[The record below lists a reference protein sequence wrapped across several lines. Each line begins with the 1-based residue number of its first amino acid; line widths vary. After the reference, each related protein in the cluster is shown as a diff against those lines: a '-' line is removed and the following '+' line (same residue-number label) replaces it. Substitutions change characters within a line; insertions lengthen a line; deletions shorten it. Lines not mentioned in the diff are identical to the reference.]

1 VILKLFII
9 LLSNENFLFVKL
21 FNSLIEALCPP
32 QADSVLADSFEFRN
46 PFLRQVPN
54 SDNNIKKMKKVVII
68 ILGVIFFLNSAF
80 ANGQISETE
89 KLALTGKIWGF
100 LKYYHPNVAAGK
112 FNWDQELFRIL
123 PKVKASSTKEDLSQ
137 VYLEWIQGLGR
148 VKECKKCKTVSKQ
161 ETFDKNFNLN
171 WISNSKI
178 LTSTLVKELIYIEQN
193 RHQGKK
199 HYVTTYKKV
208 GNINI
213 TNEPIYKN
221 LDWTNEDLRLLT
233 LFRYWNIVEYFFPY
247 KYQTDTNWD
256 EVLNQFIAKFL
267 QTKTELDFHL
277 AMLELIVSID
287 DSHAGLY
294 TEIMTD
300 FFGKYMMPA
309 YCEVIEDKVVIT
321 RFFNEAFAEK
331 DDLRIGDVIT
341 KIDGQSLEDIFSNRS
356 KYISGSN
363 IPRKRHNAYHAI
375 LKGSTDDVTI
385 EYIRDNQTKTKKVS
399 RYLYEDFNY
408 KPKVSTESFK
418 MLEGNIGYVN
428 MGVLTIEEVPT
439 VMEALKDTKSI
450 IFDIRNYP
458 KGTLYSIAYYINSA
472 ERDFYKVT
480 SPDLNY
486 PGKFIWRNGAAC
498 GYNGDLKYKG
508 QVLLLV
514 NEKSQSHAEFTIMCL
529 QTGDNV
535 TTIGSQTSGADG
547 NVSLIEMVGGEKTMI
562 TGIGIFYPDKTET
575 QRKGIK
581 IDVIVNPTI
590 ESIIEGKDEVL
601 EKAIALVKK

>member
-1 VILKLFII
+1 
-9 LLSNENFLFVKL
+9 
-21 FNSLIEALCPP
+21 
-32 QADSVLADSFEFRN
+32 
-46 PFLRQVPN
+46 
-54 SDNNIKKMKKVVII
+54 MKKAII
-68 ILGVIFFLNSAF
+68 TILGVIFFFNSVF
-80 ANGQISETE
+80 SKDQISETE

-112 FNWDQELFRIL
+112 FNWDEELFRIL
-123 PKVKASSTKEDLSQ
+123 PKVKASRTKEDLSQ
-137 VYLEWIQGLGR
+137 VYFEWIQRLGR
-148 VKECKKCKTVSKQ
+148 VKECKKCKAGGKQ
-161 ETFDKNFNLN
+161 EIFDKNFNLN
-171 WISNSKI
+171 WINNSQI
-178 LTSTLVKELIYIEQN
+178 LTSAVIKELLFIEQN

-199 HYVTTYKKV
+199 YYVTTYKKV
-208 GNINI
+208 GHINV
-213 TNEPIYKN
+213 TNETIYKN
-221 LDWTNEDLRLLT
+221 LDWTNENLRLLT

-247 KYQTDTNWD
+247 KYQTDTKWD
-256 EVLNQFIAKFL
+256 EVLNQLISKFL
-267 QTKTELDFHL
+267 YPQTELDFHL

-294 TEIMTD
+294 TELMAD
-300 FFGKYMMPA
+300 FFGEYMMPV
-309 YCEVIEDKVVIT
+309 YCEIIEDKVVIT
-321 RFFNEAFAEK
+321 RFFNEALAEK
-331 DDLRIGDVIT
+331 DDLRIGDIIT

-356 KYISGSN
+356 KYIAGSN
-363 IPRKRHNAYHAI
+363 ISRKRHNSYHAI
-375 LKGSTDDVTI
+375 LKGSTDAVTI

-399 RYLYEDFNY
+399 RYLYGDFNY

-428 MGVLTIEEVPT
+428 MGVLTIKEVPA

-458 KGTLYSIAYYINSA
+458 RGTLYSIAYYINSA

-486 PGKFIWRNGAAC
+486 PGKFIWRNGPRC

-514 NEKSQSHAEFTIMCL
+514 NEKAQSHAEFTIMCL

-547 NVSLIEMVGGEKTMI
+547 NASLIEMAGGEKTMI

-581 IDVIVNPTI
+581 IDLIVKPTL
-590 ESIIEGKDEVL
+590 EGILEEKDEVL
-601 EKAIALVKK
+601 EKAIGLVKK

>member
-1 VILKLFII
+1 MLKIRHI
-9 LLSNENFLFVKL
+9 AK
-21 FNSLIEALCPP
+21 
-32 QADSVLADSFEFRN
+32 
-46 PFLRQVPN
+46 PFTV
-54 SDNNIKKMKKVVII
+54 SNNIEKMKKSII
-68 ILGVIFFLNSAF
+68 TILGVIFFLNSAF
-80 ANGQISETE
+80 ANDQISETE

-112 FNWDQELFRIL
+112 FNWDEELFRIL

-137 VYLEWIQGLGR
+137 VYLVWIQGLGR
-148 VKECKKCKTVSKQ
+148 VKECKKCKTAGKQ
-161 ETFDKNFNLN
+161 GTFDKNFNLN
-171 WISNSKI
+171 WINNSQI
-178 LTSTLVKELIYIEQN
+178 LTSAVVKELLFIEQN

-213 TNEPIYKN
+213 TNETIYKN

-256 EVLNQFIAKFL
+256 EVLNQLISKFL
-267 QTKTELDFHL
+267 HPKTELDFHL

-294 TEIMTD
+294 TDLMTD
-300 FFGKYMMPA
+300 FFGEYMMPA

-341 KIDGQSLEDIFSNRS
+341 KIDGQSLEDIFFNRS
-356 KYISGSN
+356 KYITGSN
-363 IPRKRHNAYHAI
+363 IPRKRHNSYHAI
-375 LKGSTDDVTI
+375 FKGSTDYVTI

-399 RYLYEDFNY
+399 RYLYGDFNY
-408 KPKVSTESFK
+408 KPKVSTECFK
-418 MLEGNIGYVN
+418 ILEGNIGYVN

-472 ERDFYKVT
+472 ERDFYKVI

-486 PGKFIWRNGAAC
+486 PGKFIWRNGSSC

-547 NVSLIEMVGGEKTMI
+547 NVSLIEMAGGEKTMI

-581 IDVIVNPTI
+581 IDVIVKPTLEGI
-590 ESIIEGKDEVL
+590 LEGKDEVL
-601 EKAIALVKK
+601 EKAIGLVKK